1 MLLPNP
7 RLRKSLYPNLKTFLV
22 LMICNIFNPIIYR
35 RMENIHVERL
45 AFIRQGEDG
54 MAVELVGRMDTIR
67 NMVRAALQDNME
79 LRKLLMPVIV
89 DLMQDKEFMLSLL
102 DDVITEV
109 IDNASD
115 KEDSIEL
122 D

>member
-1 MLLPNP
+1 
-7 RLRKSLYPNLKTFLV
+7 
-22 LMICNIFNPIIYR
+22 
-35 RMENIHVERL
+35 MENIHVERL

-67 NMVRAALQDNME
+67 NMVRAALQENME
-79 LRKLLMPVIV
+79 LRRLLMPVVV

-109 IDNASD
+109 VDNASD
-115 KEDSIEL
+115 KDDSIEL